1 MMYILLFL
9 VVLLSYILYEMINEW
24 YIEPYE
30 ELKLNHQKE
39 IKKLNL
45 QIDDNKKWYEQVVN
59 YKDKVIG
66 NLEEQLSKTS
76 KKSTKKPAKK
86 VEKKEVKD
94 KITVKTKKV
103 KKPTKKILEKFEI
116 KNS

>member
-1 MMYILLFL
+1 MYILLFL
-9 VVLLSYILYEMINEW
+9 VVLISSFLYHLINEW

-39 IKKLNL
+39 IKELNL

-59 YKDKVIG
+59 YKDKVIS

-76 KKSTKKPAKK
+76 KKPAKKSTKK

-94 KITVKTKKV
+94 KIVVKGKKE